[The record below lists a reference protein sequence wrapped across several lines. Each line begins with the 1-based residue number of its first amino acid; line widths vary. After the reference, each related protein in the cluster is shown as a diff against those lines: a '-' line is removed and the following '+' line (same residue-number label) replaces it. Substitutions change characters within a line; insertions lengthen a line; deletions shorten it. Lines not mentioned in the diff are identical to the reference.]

1 MTSLHALRI
10 LTLVLGVA
18 GSASAMAACTDAQ
31 AEAKMTELTN
41 LLGPLMTRN
50 PTLTNTIATEMQALM
65 MQPTTTDETCATYD
79 RLIARA
85 RAGR

>member
-1 MTSLHALRI
+1 MPHFTALRI
-10 LTLVLGVA
+10 LTLVLGIA

-31 AEAKMTELTN
+31 AEAKMTELMN
-41 LLGPLMTRN
+41 LMGPLMARN
-50 PTLTNTIATEMQALM
+50 AALTETISTEMTALM
-65 MQPTTTDETCATYD
+65 TAPVTEQTCVGYD

>member
-1 MTSLHALRI
+1 MSPLPALRI
-10 LTLVLGVA
+10 LTVVLGFA

-31 AEAKMTELTN
+31 AEAKMTELMN
-41 LLGPLMTRN
+41 LMGPLMARN
-50 PTLTNTIATEMQALM
+50 APLTETLSSEMTSLMTAPVTEQ
-65 MQPTTTDETCATYD
+65 TCVGYD